1 MPEPLTVTKQQLIDD
16 LKNMG
21 IVKGDMLNLKISLK
35 SIGKVEGGADTVIDA
50 LLEVVGGEGTL
61 VTDSFV
67 EPFPVFL
74 SFMHKNKVSSD
85 DSLSY
90 AGAITNAIMK
100 KPGVY
105 RATHPIQRFAAVGK
119 RAKEL
124 AEGFTVDS
132 EPYGFGTTM
141 AEMGAKNLRVGGKD
155 KVVGIGTTHMAIGH
169 HGFKQKKI
177 GKAIYYIDKNGK
189 KRLYRANWANG
200 CPVGFNGML
209 DRLKKNG
216 LILAEGKV
224 GHSEAILTSM
234 KDTLAFE
241 IELFKSEPGAFLC
254 SDPTCHF
261 CSFTWK
267 ASKYSFVQACMAAV
281 KRKKIKKLLN
291 LIGVKFFGGVYPKK
305 NI

>member
-1 MPEPLTVTKQQLIDD
+1 MSENGLITKQQLVEDF
-16 LKNMG
+16 KKMG

-50 LLEVVGGEGTL
+50 LLEVVGEEGTL
-61 VTDSFV
+61 VADSFV
-67 EPFPVFL
+67 EPFPAFL
-74 SFMHKNKVSSD
+74 SFMYKNKVSSD

-100 KPGVY
+100 KTGVF
-105 RATHPIQRFAAVGK
+105 RASHPIQRFAAVGK

-124 AEGFTVDS
+124 TEGFTVDS

-141 AEMGAKNLRVGGKD
+141 AEMGAKNLRVGGRN
-155 KVVGIGTTHMAIGH
+155 KVVGIGTTHMAICH
-169 HGFKQKKI
+169 HNLKQKRI
-177 GKAIYYIDKNGK
+177 GKAIYYIDKKGNK
-189 KRLYRANWANG
+189 KLYKANWANG

-209 DRLKKNG
+209 DRLKENG

-224 GHSEAILTSM
+224 GQAESILTSM

-254 SDPTCHF
+254 GDPTCHF
-261 CSFTWK
+261 CSFNWK
-267 ASKYSFVQACMAAV
+267 ASKYTFFQACIAAV
-281 KRKKIKKLLN
+281 KRKKFKKLLN
-291 LIGVKFFGGVYPKK
+291 FIAIQLFGREYPR
-305 NI
+305 